1 MSENRRGP
9 WSRSVGVLRL
19 FFRSEVRRP
28 AIGWSCLLL
37 GLLVA
42 INGLNVINSYV
53 GRDFITALSER
64 NRRKYAAFAVLY
76 AFVFAGSTLVAV
88 SSRFA
93 EERLRLLWRAWM
105 TGTLIDRYLGDHT
118 YYRLKARAEV
128 DNPDQ
133 RITED
138 VKSFTQTT
146 LSFLLM
152 SLNATIT
159 SVAFLGVLWSITP
172 WLVLV
177 AVAYA
182 SAGSAATYLLGR
194 SLARLDDRQLRKEAD
209 LRFNLIQVREASET
223 IAVMGIE
230 PAVRDR
236 LRASLGAVVAN
247 GRRIIAVTRN
257 VAFVTVGY
265 NYLIQ
270 LIPLL
275 IVAPLYLRGK
285 VEFGVVTQS
294 AMAFAQV
301 IGAFSLFV
309 TQFETLS
316 SFAAVAGR
324 LDRIAEAIEQAAA
337 PDPEAI
343 GRVEDPAGDRVAFEA
358 LTLRAPADRRVLVRD
373 LSLELPRG
381 GTLLVTGPNVAGAS
395 ALFLATAGIW
405 ESGAGRIVVPPPGVL
420 QFAPHRPFAARG
432 TLRQRLQLGL
442 GAKLAD
448 DRLTGALQAAGL
460 GPALARLGGLDAEHD
475 WSGDLA
481 PGEQHLLAVARLL
494 LARPRFAFLDRMN
507 GDLAPDQMKLLYGLL
522 AESGVAYVSLGEP
535 RDLLVYH
542 ERILELRD
550 DGGWQAG
557 PAKPGSGD

>member
-1 MSENRRGP
+1 MSQNRRRV
-9 WSRSVGVLRL
+9 WARSVRALRL

-28 AIGWSCLLL
+28 ALGWSGLLL
-37 GLLVA
+37 VLLVA
-42 INGLNVINSYV
+42 MNGLNVVNSYV

-64 NRRKYAAFAVLY
+64 KGRRYAAYAILY
-76 AFVFAGSTLVAV
+76 ACVFAGSTLVAV

-105 TGTLIDRYLGDHT
+105 TGTLIDRYLGDRA

-138 VKSFTQTT
+138 VKAFTQTT
-146 LSFLLM
+146 LAFFLM

-172 WLVLV
+172 ALVLV

-182 SAGSAATYLLGR
+182 AAGSAATYLLGR
-194 SLARLDDRQLRKEAD
+194 SLARLDDRQLQVEAD
-209 LRFNLIQVREASET
+209 LRFNLIRVREAAET

-230 PAVRDR
+230 ATVRGR
-236 LRASLGAVVAN
+236 LRACLEAVVAN

-257 VAFVTVGY
+257 VGFVTVGY

-324 LDRIAEAIEQAAA
+324 LDRIADAIEQAAA
-337 PDPEAI
+337 PEPEAI
-343 GRVEDPAGDRVAFEA
+343 ERVEEPAGDRVAFEG

-381 GTLLVTGPNVAGAS
+381 GTLLVTGPNAAGAS
-395 ALFLATAGIW
+395 ALFLATAGVW
-405 ESGAGRIVVPPPGVL
+405 ESGAGRIVVPPTGAL
-420 QFAPHRPFAARG
+420 QFAPRRPLAARG
-432 TLRQRLQLGL
+432 TLRLRLQLGL
-442 GAKLAD
+442 AGPIPD
-448 DRLTGALQAAGL
+448 DRLIEALRAAGL
-460 GPALARLGGLDAEHD
+460 GPILARLGGLDAEHD

-481 PGEQHLLAVARLL
+481 PGEQHLLSVARLL

-507 GDLAPDQMKLLYGLL
+507 GDLAPDQVKRLYGLL
-522 AESGVAYVSLGEP
+522 ADSGVAYVSLGER
-535 RDLLVYH
+535 RDLLAYH
-542 ERILELRD
+542 ERVLELRD
-550 DGGWQAG
+550 DGGWRAEAATKPAG
-557 PAKPGSGD
+557 A